1 MREEQQL
8 GIAHRGVTFSVV
20 TFLVTIILAVIVFD
34 KENVTPQKEK
44 KLKPPQTDTWYDA
57 DNEDDKEDDDYVSD
71 LQQTHQHVGQSK
83 ESNEDDIQEQWHG
96 SHVK

>member
-34 KENVTPQKEK
+34 KEK
-44 KLKPPQTDTWYDA
+44 TDTGYDA
-57 DNEDDKEDDDYVSD
+57 DNEDDGEDS
-71 LQQTHQHVGQSK
+71 TNSSTRWSIKG
-83 ESNEDDIQEQWHG
+83 E
-96 SHVK
+96 

>member
-34 KENVTPQKEK
+34 KEK
-44 KLKPPQTDTWYDA
+44 TDTGYDA
-57 DNEDDKEDDDYVSD
+57 DNEDDEEDDDYVSD